1 MDSETIYQY
10 LEELAK
16 KLDISIRYDD
26 MTGSQFGIKSGL
38 CKIKGKY
45 LYVMDTSKDV
55 SERIAALSECLCQMD
70 LEGIYVIPAV
80 RELLARAR
88 NARAK
93 GQPLT

>member
-1 MDSETIYQY
+1 MDPETIYHH

-45 LYVMDTSKDV
+45 LYVMDSSQDI

-80 RELLARAR
+80 RELLARAQDGR
-88 NARAK
+88 VK
-93 GQPLT
+93 GQRLT